1 LPTSPSSRP
10 HKFSL
15 HNNYDTT
22 PEFDLDQ
29 LAIVFYLHLQNK
41 PSSPSLFP
49 IPPRASPSKNLA
61 ASNQIANMSSDEFAN
76 MADNFAHVQ
85 SRATPFSNTN
95 PQALWQELALQ
106 ITQENMVV
114 VIPNVVFQGLSQADL
129 QSILQAYW

>member
-1 LPTSPSSRP
+1 
-10 HKFSL
+10 
-15 HNNYDTT
+15 
-22 PEFDLDQ
+22 
-29 LAIVFYLHLQNK
+29 
-41 PSSPSLFP
+41 
-49 IPPRASPSKNLA
+49 
-61 ASNQIANMSSDEFAN
+61 